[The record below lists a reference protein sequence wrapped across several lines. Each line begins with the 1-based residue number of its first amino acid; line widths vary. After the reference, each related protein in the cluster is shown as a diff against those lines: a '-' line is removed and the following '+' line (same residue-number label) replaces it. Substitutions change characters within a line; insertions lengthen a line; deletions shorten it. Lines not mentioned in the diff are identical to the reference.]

1 MQTVKDLGIFA
12 NALVEIIVLYVPNV
26 LDFHGFICEYLRLTL
41 GKGVDYRNNIF
52 LQGWEGG
59 INWIEF
65 SVTLLI

>member
-1 MQTVKDLGIFA
+1 MQTVKDLGIFV

-41 GKGVDYRNNIF
+41 GKGVDYIF

-59 INWIEF
+59 IKWIEF

>member
-41 GKGVDYRNNIF
+41 GKGVDYIF
-52 LQGWEGG
+52 LQG
-59 INWIEF
+59 
-65 SVTLLI
+65 